1 MDLILD
7 THALIWF
14 FNGDNLLSE
23 KARRLIEDPKN
34 RKFVSIISLWEISIK
49 IGIKKLEFDGGTK
62 EIAYLINQNEFEILP
77 IAIRHIVNYETLS
90 LIHRDPFDRILVAQ
104 AQADKMT
111 IITIDENIKKYKVKT
126 LW

>member
-34 RKFVSIISLWEISIK
+34 RKFSEEIK
-49 IGIKKLEFDGGTK
+49 
-62 EIAYLINQNEFEILP
+62 
-77 IAIRHIVNYETLS
+77 
-90 LIHRDPFDRILVAQ
+90 RDLQGAERVQELRSAR
-104 AQADKMT
+104 
-111 IITIDENIKKYKVKT
+111 
-126 LW
+126 L